1 MRALEASTHR
11 PGPSAE
17 PRRAALKI
25 RKCNNTL
32 DLMDILNM
40 LAELRAER
48 DRLSEAIIVVERL
61 AIGAGGKRRGR
72 PPKWMAAA
80 ATTNASATEPRK
92 RRRFS
97 AATRRKM
104 AEAQKRRWAAK
115 KPQQK
120 AA

>member
-1 MRALEASTHR
+1 
-11 PGPSAE
+11 
-17 PRRAALKI
+17 
-25 RKCNNTL
+25 
-32 DLMDILNM
+32 MDILKM

-48 DRLSEAIIVVERL
+48 DRLREAILVVERL
-61 AIGAGGKRRGR
+61 AIGSRGKRRGR
-72 PPKWMAAA
+72 PPKWMSAANTA
-80 ATTNASATEPRK
+80 DATEVEEPRK

-115 KPQQK
+115 K

>member
-1 MRALEASTHR
+1 
-11 PGPSAE
+11 
-17 PRRAALKI
+17 
-25 RKCNNTL
+25 
-32 DLMDILNM
+32 M

-48 DRLSEAIIVVERL
+48 ERIAEAILVVERL
-61 AIGAGGKRRGR
+61 AIGSGGKRRGR
-72 PPKWMAAA
+72 PPKWMSAANTA
-80 ATTNASATEPRK
+80 NATAVEEPTK